1 MRFGWF
7 SFLGVFTTGDQ
18 DQAISGDCDG
28 FQRVSRLIMA
38 NVVLIRITTMVRFS
52 CFNGHIGSQ
61 KPKKTVQPS
70 VEVMH
75 TILEDF
81 SQFQAPKES
90 FLPEA
95 ETTAEIHDRAKP
107 VTNSSLYH
115 SWKSFDLRD
124 KTNLDSTSRAL
135 QSPHY
140 LKKSMSLGSGLCQEG
155 RVPRHIDTDDETDQ
169 GFSSDSHDHGLVED
183 GKKHTVQSQNA
194 PCSVS
199 VQVSSNHVNI
209 EPVFSIGDPQLSE
222 KDGRDFSN
230 LPLHYECA
238 NGSGDQT
245 PDNAHGIVKSRSMP
259 NIAASA
265 LISGVSTPKYL
276 THRTRSSEDV
286 HVLSM
291 RQKGILIHDVDT
303 EVMREQEKD
312 DGMHK
317 NHKSN
322 FESSYEGFES
332 YSCSASAKD
341 WIVPVSDEVKILQ
354 EEPQVPYQ
362 NESTGK
368 DFKFKRIED
377 WVNDLQH
384 MSPYEEPKDTFELS
398 HSSDQVKVEPVVSNG
413 LTAAKVDVKVTPG
426 MEVAKRYISSL
437 SASTTT
443 AQLENHGL
451 AVIPFLSAFVS
462 LKVLNLSGNA
472 ISRITAGSLPRGLH
486 MLNLSRNN
494 ISTIE
499 GLRELTRLR
508 VLNLSYNRIF
518 RIGHGLASCSSLKE
532 LYLAGNK
539 ISEVEGL
546 HRLLKLTVLDLRF
559 NKISTAKCLG
569 QLAANYSSLQAISLE
584 GNPAQKNV
592 GDEYLKK
599 HLQGLLPN
607 LVYFNRQAI
616 KVKDA
621 AERSV
626 RLGISSHQFDR
637 DHRSEHRG
645 TRKNNHGTT
654 RASSSS
660 HKSRAMASPM
670 QSRSRHGHHPLPSGK
685 KATTNHRNH
694 YVDLGS
700 KLLNFKLEASMRR
713 SQSEGS
719 LGQL

>member
-1 MRFGWF
+1 
-7 SFLGVFTTGDQ
+7 
-18 DQAISGDCDG
+18 
-28 FQRVSRLIMA
+28 
-38 NVVLIRITTMVRFS
+38 MVRFP
-52 CFNGHIGSQ
+52 CFNGHVGSQ

-81 SQFQAPKES
+81 SQVQATKESIQATDMES

-95 ETTAEIHDRAKP
+95 E
-107 VTNSSLYH
+107 
-115 SWKSFDLRD
+115 KSFEIRD
-124 KTNLDSTSRAL
+124 KTDLDSSSRSL

-140 LKKSMSLGSGLCQEG
+140 FKKSMSLGSGLYLEG
-155 RVPRHIDTDDETDQ
+155 RVPQQIDTDDDTDQ

-183 GKKHTVQSQNA
+183 GKKHTVESQND
-194 PCSVS
+194 PCSES
-199 VQVSSNHVNI
+199 VQVSSNNVNTDQ
-209 EPVFSIGDPQLSE
+209 VFSIGDSQLSD
-222 KDGRDFSN
+222 KDGHDFSN

-238 NGSGDQT
+238 N
-245 PDNAHGIVKSRSMP
+245 NAPGIIKSRSMP

-265 LISGVSTPKYL
+265 LISGVRSPKYS
-276 THRTRSSEDV
+276 TRRTRSFEDV

-291 RQKGILIHDVDT
+291 RQKGTSIHGVYT
-303 EVMREQEKD
+303 EVMREHEKD
-312 DGMHK
+312 DGVHK
-317 NHKSN
+317 NHKN
-322 FESSYEGFES
+322 NCESSYEGFES

-354 EEPQVPYQ
+354 EEPRDLYQ
-362 NESTGK
+362 NESTGM

-384 MSPYEEPKDTFELS
+384 VSPSEEPEDTFELS
-398 HSSDQVKVEPVVSNG
+398 HPNDQVKVEPAVSNG
-413 LTAAKVDVKVTPG
+413 LTAAKVDVKVSPG
-426 MEVAKRYISSL
+426 MEAAKRYISSL
-437 SASTTT
+437 SASATT

-451 AVIPFLSAFVS
+451 VAIPFLSAFVS

-472 ISRITAGSLPRGLH
+472 IARITAGALPRGLH

-569 QLAANYSSLQAISLE
+569 QLAANYNSLQAISLE

-621 AERSV
+621 TERSV

-637 DHRSEHRG
+637 VHRSEHRG
-645 TRKNNHGTT
+645 TRKNNHGTGRT
-654 RASSSS
+654 SSSS
-660 HKSRAMASPM
+660 RKSQAVASPM
-670 QSRSRHGHHPLPSGK
+670 QSRSRHGRHPPPSGK
-685 KATTNHRNH
+685 KATTNRRNH
-694 YVDLGS
+694 YPDLDS
-700 KLLNFKLEASMRR
+700 KLLNFKLQVSMRR
-713 SQSEGS
+713 SQSEGN
-719 LGQL
+719 LGL